1 MRLPERRPSR
11 DVYNWNPFEEFR
23 RANEFMEQFFRAVP
37 LMGVSGGVSGSPVNA
52 PDNTYSPLT
61 DVMEEADKVVV
72 TTELPGIDKKDVELK
87 VRDNMLLIS
96 ASRGAEAEQEKDGYL
111 SKERTFSRYHR
122 EIPLP
127 EYVTEKGA
135 SAKLLNGVLTVTLP
149 KAKSEKEKRI
159 PIE

>member
-1 MRLPERRPSR
+1 
-11 DVYNWNPFEEFR
+11 
-23 RANEFMEQFFRAVP
+23 
-37 LMGVSGGVSGSPVNA
+37 
-52 PDNTYSPLT
+52 
-61 DVMEEADKVVV
+61 
-72 TTELPGIDKKDVELK
+72 
-87 VRDNMLLIS
+87 
-96 ASRGAEAEQEKDGYL
+96 RGAEAEQEKDGYL